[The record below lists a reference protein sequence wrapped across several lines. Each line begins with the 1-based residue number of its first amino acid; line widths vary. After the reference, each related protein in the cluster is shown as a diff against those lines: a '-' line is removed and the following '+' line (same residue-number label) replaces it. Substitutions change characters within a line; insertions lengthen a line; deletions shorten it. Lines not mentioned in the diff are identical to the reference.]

1 MRRTV
6 NPLVATVV
14 ILVTL
19 IAVWFVLSKLTD
31 KERVKYVDGVL
42 VDEQNRPVG
51 PPRAPARGPQYRRG
65 RPGASSQ
72 EAEPAAPGGE

>member
-1 MRRTV
+1 MRKTV

-14 ILVTL
+14 ILVAL
-19 IAVWFVLSKLTD
+19 IAAWLVLSKLTD
-31 KERVKYVDGVL
+31 KERVKYVDGVM

-65 RPGASSQ
+65 GPRGSSQ
-72 EAEPAAPGGE
+72 QVQPTAPSDD